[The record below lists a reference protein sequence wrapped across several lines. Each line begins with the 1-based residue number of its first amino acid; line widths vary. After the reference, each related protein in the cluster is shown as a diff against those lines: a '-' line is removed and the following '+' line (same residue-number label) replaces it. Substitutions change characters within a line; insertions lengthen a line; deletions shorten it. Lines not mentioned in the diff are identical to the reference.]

1 MKDPLKQEVE
11 LPSKGTD
18 SPTAGNGDAK
28 PQANGL
34 GSDLNSRYDV
44 GRIRVLLCHAPSSRG
59 IGTVGRTIGVV
70 VSPFSLPCMAS
81 AVGEV

>member
-11 LPSKGTD
+11 VPSKGTN

-44 GRIRVLLCHAPSSRG
+44 GKIRVLFCHSPIGRE
-59 IGTVGRTIGVV
+59 IGTVGGTIGVV
-70 VSPFSLPCMAS
+70 VFPFPPPCMAS
-81 AVGEV
+81 VVGEL